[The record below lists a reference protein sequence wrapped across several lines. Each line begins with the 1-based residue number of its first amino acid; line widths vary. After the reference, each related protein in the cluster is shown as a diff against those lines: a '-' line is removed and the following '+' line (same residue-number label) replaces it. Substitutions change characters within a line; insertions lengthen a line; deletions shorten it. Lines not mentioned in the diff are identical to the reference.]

1 MVKTDAEY
9 YTLAAAQALY
19 RARLARKQAQ
29 TQWRKEKTPENRKAY
44 ISAAGKQSAAQRWFN
59 SCVKNLIKESK

>member
-1 MVKTDAEY
+1 MEKTDAEFY
-9 YTLAAAQALY
+9 ALVAAQALY

-29 TQWRKEKTPENRKAY
+29 IQWRKEKTPENRKAY
-44 ISAAGKQSAAQRWFN
+44 ISSAGKQSAAQRRFN